1 MSFLKIYLTSVV
13 LVVLVGCTKEVELQQ
28 VSPVRV
34 KTITV
39 SDVVDDNSVY
49 FPATAKAS
57 NLSELSFR
65 VHGEIIK
72 LNVNEGSQ
80 VKKGDILAELDPNDY
95 QIAVEN
101 ATANYSVLDSQY
113 KRSEPLVEKEL
124 LAQSQFDEIAAKRAI
139 AEAELD
145 LAKLQLS
152 FTKLTAPFDG
162 LISRVIVDNFQS
174 VQTGQQVFNI
184 HEVQNI
190 DVLIQIPDQMVI
202 KQDGETTRESITSI
216 VRTESGNEYEASLK
230 EYTTEPD
237 PETGTYT
244 VTLTMP
250 VPAEDPIFD
259 GMALEVSTRRNET
272 ITVQS
277 TLDLPIEAIAT
288 SDGDPLD
295 RTQKFVWLVKDG
307 LVAKQS
313 VVTGNL
319 SSNTIAVTEGIKAGD
334 QIVIAGISRLVD
346 GMEVEVVEQE
356 AGQ

>member
-1 MSFLKIYLTSVV
+1 MNILRFCLSSAILV
-13 LVVLVGCTKEVELQQ
+13 LLFGCSKEVEPQQ
-28 VSPVRV
+28 TTPVRV
-34 KTITV
+34 KTMTV
-39 SDVVDDNSVY
+39 SDAVNESGVY

-65 VHGEIIK
+65 VHGEIIQ
-72 LNVNEGSQ
+72 LHVNEGSL

-95 QIAVEN
+95 QIEVEN
-101 ATANYSVLDSQY
+101 AMANYTVLDSQY

-139 AEAELD
+139 AKAELD

-152 FTKLTAPFDG
+152 FTQLTAPFDG

-202 KQDGETTRESITSI
+202 KQDSGNTREAITSI
-216 VRTESGNEYEASLK
+216 VRTQDGSEYEASLK

-250 VPAEDPIFD
+250 VPEGDPIFD
-259 GMALEVSTRRNET
+259 GMALEVSTKHSET
-272 ITVQS
+272 MAVQS
-277 TLDLPIEAIAT
+277 TLELPIEAIAT

-295 RTQKFVWLVKDG
+295 RTQKFVWIVTNG
-307 LVAKQS
+307 VVSKQS

-319 SSNTIAVTEGIKAGD
+319 SSSTIAVTEGIETGD
-334 QIVIAGISRLVD
+334 EIVIAGISRLVD
-346 GMEVEVVEQE
+346 GMEVVVVTQE